1 MEKIKVYTLKNVKE
15 SLESCLQSV
24 PDVMISL
31 HNKKSYDRDTIFS
44 TVMMPLDKAL
54 KIFGDCEVMY
64 PQLRVY
70 GEYNIPC
77 IKLGIVIDD

>member
-1 MEKIKVYTLKNVKE
+1 MEERKVYTLKNVKE

-31 HNKKSYDRDTIFS
+31 LNKKSYDRDTIFS
-44 TVMMPLDKAL
+44 TVTMPLDKAL
-54 KIFGDCEVMY
+54 KIFGDREVMY
-64 PQLRVY
+64 PPPSVY

-77 IKLGIVIDD
+77 VKLGIVIED